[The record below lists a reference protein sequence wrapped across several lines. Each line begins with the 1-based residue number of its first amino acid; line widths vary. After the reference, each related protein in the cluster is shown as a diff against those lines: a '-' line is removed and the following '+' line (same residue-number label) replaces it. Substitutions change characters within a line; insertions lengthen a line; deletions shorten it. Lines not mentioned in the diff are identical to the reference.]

1 MLEVAKHKF
10 PLMMIMIGPEHV
22 RKCAVNNSLV
32 SWLYLDGLWN
42 DSVLHVMVRLLIL
55 KCKCQHFDALHFS
68 LITDMLFVE
77 HTRILHVNFVF
88 MSSSTI
94 MT

>member
-10 PLMMIMIGPEHV
+10 SSMMIMIGPEHV

-32 SWLYLDGLWN
+32 SCLYLDGLWN

-55 KCKCQHFDALHFS
+55 KCKCQHFDVLLFI

-77 HTRILHVNFVF
+77 HILHVNFVF